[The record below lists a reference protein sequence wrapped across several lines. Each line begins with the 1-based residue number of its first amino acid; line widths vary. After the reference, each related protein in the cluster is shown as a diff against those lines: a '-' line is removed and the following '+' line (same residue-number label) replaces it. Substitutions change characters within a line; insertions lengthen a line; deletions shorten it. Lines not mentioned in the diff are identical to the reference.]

1 MDESCY
7 GLIGITDFTDRI
19 RLDSIKNQV
28 VMMMMSDDVIVLTLA
43 CFPAN
48 PRA

>member
-7 GLIGITDFTDRI
+7 RLIGITDFTDRI

-28 VMMMMSDDVIVLTLA
+28 VMMMSDDVIVLALA
-43 CFPAN
+43 CFLAN